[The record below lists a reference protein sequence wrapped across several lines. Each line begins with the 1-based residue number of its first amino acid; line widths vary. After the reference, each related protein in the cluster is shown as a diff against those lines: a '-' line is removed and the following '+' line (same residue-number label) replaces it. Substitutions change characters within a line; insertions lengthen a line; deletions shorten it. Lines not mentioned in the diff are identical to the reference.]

1 MPIYGLLCLFAQ
13 LGKLDI
19 APFND
24 GVVGPTETKTAEKL
38 DWSKLPSSL
47 RYLAG
52 PAEVYGSLQFDDRIY
67 EFLQER
73 MTADEQAELRA
84 LSQRYGQD
92 SEAIDRWLD
101 EFRMTKH
108 PEARLVY
115 FTGCLLGTGADLG
128 LL

>member
-1 MPIYGLLCLFAQ
+1 MWSYLA
-13 LGKLDI
+13 KLDI

-24 GVVGPTETKTAEKL
+24 GTVGLEERKTTERL
-38 DWSKLPSSL
+38 DWDKLPPSL

-52 PAEVYGSLQFDDRIY
+52 PAEVYGRLRFDDRIY

-73 MTADEQAELRA
+73 MTADERAELQA
-84 LSQRYGQD
+84 LNQRYGKD

-101 EFRMTKH
+101 RYAMTDH
-108 PEARLVY
+108 PEASLVY
-115 FTGCLLGTGADLG
+115 FTGYLLSTGADLG